1 MRIVI
6 IAESAFLRTSLRV
19 NLSPAGHRV
28 VEVEPGSL
36 LHILEVLRAHRPG
49 LAIVDLDLAEYCC
62 AETLVR
68 AIREDPVLARTPLV
82 ALYSAESEAILSRVW
97 HWGLIDCFLKPFHA
111 DAVVALLNARFV
123 RTG

>member
-6 IAESAFLRTSLRV
+6 VAESAFLRTSLRV
-19 NLSPAGHRV
+19 NLNPAGHLV
-28 VEVEPGSL
+28 VEVEPASL
-36 LHILEVLRAHRPG
+36 LHILEVLRAQLPE
-49 LAIVDLDLAEYCC
+49 LAIIDLDLADCCC

-82 ALYSAESEAILSRVW
+82 ALYSSVSEEILSRVW
-97 HWGLIDCFLKPFHA
+97 HWGLLDCFLKPFHA
-111 DAVVALLNARFV
+111 DAIVALLNARLV